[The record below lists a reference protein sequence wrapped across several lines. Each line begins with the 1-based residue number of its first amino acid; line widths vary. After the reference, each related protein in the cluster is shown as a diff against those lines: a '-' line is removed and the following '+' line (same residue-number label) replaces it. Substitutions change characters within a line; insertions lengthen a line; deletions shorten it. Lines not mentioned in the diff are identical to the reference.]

1 MIPLSTQ
8 TKITILV
15 KLSGVEVTGLV
26 AGDFICKLT
35 KSDGV
40 STTFSLSGNISEID
54 SVNAPGLYLITL
66 PASILDKS
74 GYLSIGFYNVVA
86 ATFDSFLFESE
97 VGVSAQDFITI
108 RKYLINNEIV
118 DQPSGVL
125 RIMDDNG
132 TDTFMSY
139 YLQDEQTKPSV
150 YNIRR
155 KIRKS

>member
-1 MIPLSTQ
+1 M
-8 TKITILV
+8 V
-15 KLSGVEVTGLV
+15 KLAGVEVTGLV
-26 AGDFICKLT
+26 AADFRCRLT

-40 STTFSLSGNISEID
+40 TSAFSLVGNISEID

-66 PASILDKS
+66 PSLVLDKS
-74 GYLSIGFYNVVA
+74 GYLSVAFYNV
-86 ATFDSFLFESE
+86 TPGDFDSFLFESE

-132 TDTFMSY
+132 IDTFMSY
-139 YLQDEQTKPSV
+139 YLQDEQTQPSV